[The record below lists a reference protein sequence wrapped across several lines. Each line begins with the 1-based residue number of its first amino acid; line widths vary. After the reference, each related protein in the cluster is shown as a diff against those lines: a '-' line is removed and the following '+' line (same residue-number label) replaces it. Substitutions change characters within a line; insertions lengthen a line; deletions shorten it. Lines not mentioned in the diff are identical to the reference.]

1 MKMLRTLQEIQRN
14 ENVSYAKA
22 VTIQRSESLRILE
35 KFYLENLVEDGM
47 GGTIFDDAILKA
59 IEKLREKYA

>member
-14 ENVSYAKA
+14 ENVSYATA